1 MNTVSKEI
9 VEKTPVP
16 EENPVEEAIKKYY
29 QLKGEYMKKYENSKK
44 KITSQDISKQ
54 EMRKKLKNMKVK
66 CLNCKQFGGMI
77 FSEKNRILSAKC
89 GNTASPCQ
97 LDLQIKLPKFMTF
110 QKAVEITNE
119 DIDTIKKTIIDLK
132 LDLLFGLKTEEDI
145 ETEFHSNKEEYKH
158 RLIQLKHL
166 TSVLDAIH
174 TVEVTNEVTQ
184 NKEDIDQKKYILLKQ
199 AQLANLVKQFKSTIS
214 QYMEEDGFTQRND
227 LMKEAIELYN
237 EQIFPLMELIR
248 NTKYD
253 VTIMQTD
260 KEKFVMTQVP
270 ILPSKF
276 DFEYEEGEIL
286 KDIK

>member
-1 MNTVSKEI
+1 MNKEI
-9 VEKTPVP
+9 VEKSPVP

-44 KITSQDISKQ
+44 KITSQNISKQ
-54 EMRKKLKNMKVK
+54 EMRNKLKNMKVK

-89 GNTASPCQ
+89 GNNASPCQ
-97 LDLQIKLPKFMTF
+97 LDLQIKLPKFMSF

-145 ETEFHSNKEEYKH
+145 EEDFETNKEEYKQ

-166 TSVLDAIH
+166 TSVLDAID

-184 NKEDIDQKKYILLKQ
+184 NKEDLPQRKYIILKQ
-199 AQLANLVKQFKSTIS
+199 TQLANLVRQFKSIIS

-248 NTKYD
+248 KTKYD
-253 VTIMQTD
+253 ITMMQTEGD
-260 KEKFVMTQVP
+260 QFVMTQIP
-270 ILPSKF
+270 ILPSKY